1 MKTTA
6 YFATEPLG
14 KGAIAPLTLLTS
26 TPPRLPDE
34 VSDRPSR
41 EELRHILLGS
51 PDAIQQAIHRLHQ
64 LNYAEPGL
72 WSPLV
77 RVEDRLIITPSQG
90 AAMRLLKRIP

>member
-6 YFATEPLG
+6 FASDPLSLG
-14 KGAIAPLTLLTS
+14 LAPFLQTS
-26 TPPRLPDE
+26 TPLTPPDNFE
-34 VSDRPSR
+34 GHPPR

-51 PDAIQQAIHRLHQ
+51 PAAIQQAIHRLHQ

-77 RVEDRLIITPSQG
+77 RVEDQLIITSSQG
-90 AAMRLLKRIP
+90 AAMRLLRRSR

>member
-1 MKTTA
+1 MKTSPFSSPSLIPA
-6 YFATEPLG
+6 QFIPFLQ
-14 KGAIAPLTLLTS
+14 TS
-26 TPPRLPDE
+26 PPPSPPDNPG
-34 VSDRPSR
+34 DHPPR

-51 PDAIQQAIHRLHQ
+51 PEAIQQTIHRLHQ

-90 AAMRLLKRIP
+90 AAMRLLRRSP